1 MPWPCAARGYS
12 DAWRRPLRCARLR
25 GLWLRRGSLWRA
37 AAAVAAFAA
46 LILIRH
52 RANRAAA
59 AALDRQC
66 AISRGRRETQ
76 RAAAE
81 YGGCASQGGWNRKL
95 VVSVLTMDR
104 PNSLSRLLRSLAD
117 ASPHDGSEGD
127 GERVFREVDVHVWV
141 DRPSRALAP
150 DARTLEVARGFR
162 WARGS
167 YAVHVRRTNAGLA
180 RQWLEAW
187 RPTAEDAEKGTV
199 GLIVEDDIR
208 LSPHFERFLIGAY
221 RAYGGRPYV
230 AGVSLQHRIIRAS
243 DAFASALAGEGPFLT
258 PPRGHR
264 VFLARLL
271 GSWGF
276 SPHPAWWRRFQAW
289 VDARRAEPRL
299 KPYVPSLLP
308 TRWFQALERAGR
320 PDSMWTAW
328 YIRFLTEQDLFH
340 VFPALPGDR
349 ALAVNYR
356 EAGEHYSGD
365 GDDDGRPFGQR
376 LVRWEDAGAADQ
388 RLFRRDAPH
397 LDWHGFAADV
407 PSFGGACANA
417 SGPAPRTPAVAAIAR
432 LSRARGGHPV
442 AVTLVN
448 SAFLAMVRSWLC
460 NLASAGIPQPLIAW
474 VALDDASAAA
484 LRHVPNSVVVSLR
497 EYLGGRDASAG
508 VSWASLGYWR
518 LMLARTRLLR
528 DALVAGVDLLVF
540 EADAVWLR
548 DPWPALRADPTA
560 DVTGFA
566 TSDEIGG
573 GFLLLRAS
581 LRTRQLLADVALLFE
596 GTFNHLSNS
605 CFGDRPEDSHEIK
618 NDQSF
623 LTQLLRLHAESYQAG
638 NPVRFSLLDPDLFV
652 DGRWYWEKGNPYGP
666 AAARPVVIN
675 NNWISGTEAKVARA
689 KRWGHWFWDEGSE
702 QCIPRHRT
710 IFASTPP

>member
-1 MPWPCAARGYS
+1 MSLPWVARDDS

-25 GLWLRRGSLWRA
+25 GLWLRHGGAWRA
-37 AAAVAAFAA
+37 AAAVVA
-46 LILIRH
+46 LATVFLVRH
-52 RANRAAA
+52 RVNRAAA

-66 AISRGRRETQ
+66 AISRSRAEGW
-76 RAAAE
+76 RAASE
-81 YGGCASQGGWNRKL
+81 YGRCASQGGWNRKL

-104 PNSLSRLLRSLAD
+104 PRSLLRLLRSLAEAD
-117 ASPHDGSEGD
+117 PHDGSRGD
-127 GERVFREVDVHVWV
+127 GDRVFREVDVHVWV
-141 DRPSRALAP
+141 DYPRSALAP
-150 DARTLEVARGFR
+150 DARTLDVAHAFQ

-167 YAVHVRRTNAGLA
+167 YTVHVRRSNAGLA

-187 RPTAEDAEKGTV
+187 RPTAEDAAQGTV

-221 RAYGGRPYV
+221 RAYGGRPYM

-243 DAFASALAGEGPFLT
+243 DSFAPTFAGEGPFLT
-258 PPRGHR
+258 APSGHR
-264 VFLARLL
+264 VFFARLL

-289 VDARRAEPRL
+289 VDERRADAYL

-308 TRWFQALERAGR
+308 TRWFQSLERAGR

-328 YIRFLTEQDLFH
+328 YIRFLTERDLFH
-340 VFPALPGDR
+340 VFPALSGSR

-365 GDDDGRPFGQR
+365 GDEDGQPFGQR
-376 LVRWEDAGAADQ
+376 LMRWEDVGPGGE
-388 RLFRRDAPH
+388 RLFPADAPH
-397 LDWHGFAADV
+397 LDWHGFTADV

-417 SGPAPRTPAVAAIAR
+417 SAPAPRTPAVAAITR
-432 LSRARGGHPV
+432 LSRAHGGHPV

-448 SAFLAMVRSWLC
+448 GAFLGMVRSWLC
-460 NLASAGIPQPLIAW
+460 NLQAAGIAQPLIAW
-474 VALDDASAAA
+474 VALDDEAAAA
-484 LRHVPNSVVVSLR
+484 LRTVPNSVVVSLS

-548 DPWPALRADPTA
+548 DPWPALRADPAA
-560 DVTGFA
+560 DVTGFD

-573 GFLLLRAS
+573 GFLLLRAT
-581 LRTRQLLADVALLFE
+581 LRARQLLADVALLFE
-596 GTFNHLSNS
+596 GTFNDLSAS
-605 CFGDRPEDSHEIK
+605 CFGDRAGDAHEIK

-623 LTQLLRLHAESYQAG
+623 LTQLLRKEAESYRAG
-638 NPVRFSLLDPDLFV
+638 NPVRFSLLDPNLFV

-666 AAARPVVIN
+666 EAADPVVIN

-689 KRWGHWFWDEGSE
+689 KRWGHWFWDEGAE
-702 QCIPRHRT
+702 RCIPRRRT
-710 IFASTPP
+710 IFAAKQA